1 MLEVTPPSVDVDASC
16 QSEDVVWLAVSLLSC
31 CPAPPRCWSPIRCGG
46 QSTKDIRVASAA
58 KSELA
63 EREQPN
69 QKLKTVVGS
78 NPVPRLHFTTSS
90 RARSFEARGAQSKS
104 AKRGS
109 ERKERGK
116 KRGGNE
122 EQECNRVG
130 VWPFR
135 TLGRFC
141 SGAAELERRASM
153 EPCTT
158 EGKKNNTKRWSAGVE
173 PATMQINCSGTMY
186 YVLCS

>member
-69 QKLKTVVGS
+69 QKTVVGS

-109 ERKERGK
+109 
-116 KRGGNE
+116 
-122 EQECNRVG
+122 
-130 VWPFR
+130 
-135 TLGRFC
+135 
-141 SGAAELERRASM
+141 ASISS
-153 EPCTT
+153 P
-158 EGKKNNTKRWSAGVE
+158 KSA
-173 PATMQINCSGTMY
+173 SGTTANAPDRALLAVVRIAVRFLVAN
-186 YVLCS
+186 VLARRN